1 MPIQTPLKLF
11 KEKEQKVED
20 IINQIMLA
28 MGPLTKEIQSFF
40 GKQKKIL
47 LKSIMLNLMVLMK
60 KPLKLEKDKRIR
72 QNLILTLFFRY
83 STQIKIW

>member
-11 KEKEQKVED
+11 MEKEQKVED

-28 MGPLTKEIQSFF
+28 MGPLIKEIQSFF
-40 GKQKKIL
+40 GKQKKTL